1 MFHRNRE
8 RCGRKSHP
16 RKLANDVSRLISPS
30 TRCYIRKCNVKRP
43 ILSLLSPIISSTGS
57 FDSRERGKVVS
68 PRAERRLTRFNFNQ
82 IYVVE
87 ADDDQAADGDR
98 ADRDK
103 RKIGVLKLGL
113 TNGIINFVFGVR

>member
-1 MFHRNRE
+1 M
-8 RCGRKSHP
+8 
-16 RKLANDVSRLISPS
+16 
-30 TRCYIRKCNVKRP
+30 
-43 ILSLLSPIISSTGS
+43 
-57 FDSRERGKVVS
+57 VS